1 MQGNEDKKRF
11 SVVMHWLA
19 SFMKESGG
27 LPKKLLIEADPVAG
41 TPRID
46 VIASYY
52 SVLNDIRIER
62 IEWGAKHLFKTTTW
76 FPMPLAIREAAMLAP
91 SSVLPPLPVVNH
103 PQICEFSEEEI
114 ADAKARFEAIAN
126 GWEFKEAVRVTGC
139 QRPVYQI

>member
-1 MQGNEDKKRF
+1 MQGNDDKKRF

-19 SFMKESGG
+19 SFMKEAGG

-76 FPMPLAIREAAMLAP
+76 FPNPPAMRVAAMLAP
-91 SSVLPPLPVVNH
+91 SSVLPALPCH
-103 PQICEFSEEEI
+103 QPQICEFTEAEI
-114 ADAKARFEAIAN
+114 AAAKAEFEALA
-126 GWEFKEAVRVTGC
+126 GSWEFTEAVRVPGC
-139 QRPVYQI
+139 ANPVYAL